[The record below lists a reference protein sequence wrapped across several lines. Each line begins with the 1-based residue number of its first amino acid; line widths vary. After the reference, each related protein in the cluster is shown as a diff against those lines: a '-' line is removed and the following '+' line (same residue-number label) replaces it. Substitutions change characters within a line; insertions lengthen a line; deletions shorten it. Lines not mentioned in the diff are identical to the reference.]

1 MTDMKGTIL
10 LNYDVSIKQVED
22 EEKNRFLFSLL
33 EQMGAPIQ
41 EFWGGEN
48 SLSVIQKIK
57 LRNLLNAYD
66 IKVIDDHDGQLQIYV
81 ANQLV
86 GEWKK
91 CTYKI
96 KKDLQEVDPRKQ
108 LYLEMQV
115 DCWSLFEET
124 EQQEQL

>member
-10 LNYDVSIKQVED
+10 LNYDENVKQVED
-22 EEKNRFLFSLL
+22 EEKNRFLFGLL
-33 EQMGAPIQ
+33 EQINIPIQ

-57 LRNLLNAYD
+57 LRNLLNIYN
-66 IKVIDDHDGQLQIYV
+66 IRVIDDRDGHLQVFFEEEMI
-81 ANQLV
+81 
-86 GEWKK
+86 GEWEK

-96 KKDLQEVDPRKQ
+96 KKDLQAADPRKQ

-115 DCWSLFEET
+115 NCWSLFEET
-124 EQQEQL
+124 EQQE

>member
-10 LNYDVSIKQVED
+10 LNYDISVKQVE
-22 EEKNRFLFSLL
+22 EEEQTRFLHDLL
-33 EQMGAPIQ
+33 EQMNVPVQ
-41 EFWGGEN
+41 EFWTSEN
-48 SLSVIQKIK
+48 SLSINQKIK
-57 LRNLLNAYD
+57 LRNLLHVFN
-66 IKVIDDHDGQLQIYV
+66 IQLVDDRDGHLQV
-81 ANQLV
+81 FFENQLI

-96 KKDLQEVDPRKQ
+96 KKDLNSIDPRKQ

-124 EQQEQL
+124 VNQE